1 MAALS
6 FIHEPIIKANHG
18 GSPCELFVVD
28 EGLVGVAGCQ
38 VHRSLGR
45 HSSAKVLCEPVGG
58 GGGSSCVM
66 L

>member
-1 MAALS
+1 M
-6 FIHEPIIKANHG
+6 G
-18 GSPCELFVVD
+18 GAHVLFVVD

-58 GGGSSCVM
+58 GRGSSCVM

>member
-1 MAALS
+1 M
-6 FIHEPIIKANHG
+6 G
-18 GSPCELFVVD
+18 GAHELFVVD

-38 VHRSLGR
+38 VHRLLGR

-58 GGGSSCVM
+58 GGGSLCVM